1 MKKKSERLGN
11 HGGIKEILQ
20 HPFFEGLD
28 IAKLNKKEL
37 KPEYMPEITDG
48 ELKYFDQKLVND
60 DQLELSVIP
69 QNRQKIIDKN
79 K

>member
-1 MKKKSERLGN
+1 MA
-11 HGGIKEILQ
+11 
-20 HPFFEGLD
+20 HPFFNELD
-28 IAKLNKKEL
+28 ISLLKQKKL
-37 KPEYMPEITDG
+37 KPDYMPEIAEG